1 MLIYIPCK
9 YKLYETFVIVVIKV
23 ARNVVRVIYEPKII
37 KVLADPVRREILR
50 QLRHEPQTQT
60 QLAGKLNLTKPSMKH
75 HLQLLRKARLI
86 RVARTKAESHG
97 ILQKFYEPTSNL
109 FIEDFEKTP
118 PHLQKYF
125 LQFHIERLRGML
137 SVFQLIGK
145 KRGEPIKVTSDE
157 LKELAQEIARQMA
170 KVGKRYEKTGAAMNR
185 ETLLITIY
193 SEALK
198 EVMTENKWKDFFD
211 RVRE

>member
-1 MLIYIPCK
+1 MARK
-9 YKLYETFVIVVIKV
+9 VI
-23 ARNVVRVIYEPKII
+23 RVIHETKII

-60 QLAGKLNLTKPSMKH
+60 QLARKLNLTKPSINH
-75 HLQLLRKARLI
+75 HLQLLRKTRLI
-86 RVARTKAESHG
+86 RIARTKAESHG
-97 ILQKFYEPTSNL
+97 ILQKYYEPTSSL
-109 FIEDFEKTP
+109 FIEDFETTP

-125 LQFHIERLRGML
+125 LQFHLERLRGML

-145 KRGEPIKVTSDE
+145 TRGEPIKVTSDE
-157 LKELAQEIARQMA
+157 LKELAQEIARQMS
-170 KVGKRYEKTGAAMNR
+170 KVGKRYETTEATINR

-198 EVMTENKWKDFFD
+198 EIMTEDKWKDFFANIFD
-211 RVRE
+211 SIPA

>member
-1 MLIYIPCK
+1 
-9 YKLYETFVIVVIKV
+9 VINV
-23 ARNVVRVIYEPKII
+23 ARKVIRVIHETKII

-60 QLAGKLNLTKPSMKH
+60 QLARKLNLTKPSMRH
-75 HLQLLRKARLI
+75 HLQLLRKTRLVRI
-86 RVARTKAESHG
+86 ARTKAESHG
-97 ILQKFYEPTSNL
+97 ILQKYYEPTSSL
-109 FIEDFEKTP
+109 FIEDFEATP

-125 LQFHIERLRGML
+125 LQFHLERLRGML

-145 KRGEPIKVTSDE
+145 TRGEPIKVTSDE
-157 LKELAQEIARQMA
+157 LKELAQEIARQMS
-170 KVGKRYEKTGAAMNR
+170 KVGKRYETTEATINR

-198 EVMTENKWKDFFD
+198 EIMTEDKWKDFFANIFD
-211 RVRE
+211 SIPA

>member
-1 MLIYIPCK
+1 MIN
-9 YKLYETFVIVVIKV
+9 V
-23 ARNVVRVIYEPKII
+23 ARKVIRVIHEPKII

-60 QLAGKLNLTKPSMKH
+60 QLARKLNLTKPSINH
-75 HLQLLRKARLI
+75 HLQLLRKTRLI
-86 RVARTKAESHG
+86 RIARTKAESHG
-97 ILQKFYEPTSNL
+97 ILQKYYEPTSSL
-109 FIEDFEKTP
+109 FIEDFETTP

-125 LQFHIERLRGML
+125 LQFHLERLRGML

-145 KRGEPIKVTSDE
+145 TRGEPIKVTSDE
-157 LKELAQEIARQMA
+157 LKELAQEIARQMS
-170 KVGKRYEKTGAAMNR
+170 KVGKRYETTEATINR

-198 EVMTENKWKDFFD
+198 EIMTEDKWKDFFANIFD
-211 RVRE
+211 SIPA

>member
-1 MLIYIPCK
+1 MIN
-9 YKLYETFVIVVIKV
+9 V
-23 ARNVVRVIYEPKII
+23 ARKVIRVIHETKII

-60 QLAGKLNLTKPSMKH
+60 QLARKLNLTKPSMKH
-75 HLQLLRKARLI
+75 HLQLLHKTRLI
-86 RVARTKAESHG
+86 RIARTKVESHG
-97 ILQKFYEPTSNL
+97 IRQKYYEPTSSL
-109 FIEDFEKTP
+109 FIEDFETTP

-125 LQFHIERLRGML
+125 LQFHLERLRGML

-145 KRGEPIKVTSDE
+145 TRGEPIKVTSDE
-157 LKELAQEIARQMA
+157 LKELAQEIARQMS
-170 KVGKRYEKTGAAMNR
+170 KVGKRYETTEATINR

-198 EVMTENKWKDFFD
+198 EIMTEDKWKDFFANIFD
-211 RVRE
+211 SIPA

>member
-1 MLIYIPCK
+1 M
-9 YKLYETFVIVVIKV
+9 IKV
-23 ARNVVRVIYEPKII
+23 ARKVIRVIHETKII

-60 QLAGKLNLTKPSMKH
+60 QLARKLNLTKPSINH
-75 HLQLLRKARLI
+75 HLQLLRKTRLI
-86 RVARTKAESHG
+86 RIARTKAESHG
-97 ILQKFYEPTSNL
+97 ILQKYYEPTSSL
-109 FIEDFEKTP
+109 FIEDFETTP

-125 LQFHIERLRGML
+125 LQFHLERLRGML

-145 KRGEPIKVTSDE
+145 TRGEPIKVTSDE
-157 LKELAQEIARQMA
+157 LKELAQEIARQMS
-170 KVGKRYEKTGAAMNR
+170 KVGKRYETTEATINR

-198 EVMTENKWKDFFD
+198 EIMTEDKWKDFFANIFD
-211 RVRE
+211 SIPA

>member
-1 MLIYIPCK
+1 MLCK
-9 YKLYETFVIVVIKV
+9 HNFYEKLFRAVIKV
-23 ARNVVRVIYEPKII
+23 ARKIVRVIYEPKII

-50 QLRHEPQTQT
+50 QLRDKPQTQT
-60 QLAGKLNLTKPSMKH
+60 QLAGKLNLTKPSMRH

-86 RVARTKAESHG
+86 RIARTKVESHG
-97 ILQKFYEPTSNL
+97 ILQKYYEPTSNL

-145 KRGEPIKVTSDE
+145 KRGEPVKVTSDE
-157 LKELAQEIARQMA
+157 LKELAEEIATQMA
-170 KVGKRYEKTGAAMNR
+170 KVGKRYEKTGATMNR

-198 EVMTENKWKDFFD
+198 EVMTGSRWKDFLI
-211 RVRE
+211 

>member
-1 MLIYIPCK
+1 MIN
-9 YKLYETFVIVVIKV
+9 V
-23 ARNVVRVIYEPKII
+23 ARKVIRVIHEPKII

-60 QLAGKLNLTKPSMKH
+60 QLARKLNLTKPSINH
-75 HLQLLRKARLI
+75 HLQLLRKTRLI
-86 RVARTKAESHG
+86 RIARTKAESHG
-97 ILQKFYEPTSNL
+97 ILQKYYEPTSSL
-109 FIEDFEKTP
+109 FIEDFEATP

-125 LQFHIERLRGML
+125 LQFHLERLRGML

-145 KRGEPIKVTSDE
+145 TRGEPIKVTSDE
-157 LKELAQEIARQMA
+157 LKELAQEIARQMS
-170 KVGKRYEKTGAAMNR
+170 KVGQRYETTEATINR

-198 EVMTENKWKDFFD
+198 EIMTEDKWKDFFANIFD
-211 RVRE
+211 SIPA

>member
-1 MLIYIPCK
+1 M
-9 YKLYETFVIVVIKV
+9 VIKV
-23 ARNVVRVIYEPKII
+23 ARKVVRVIHEPKII

-86 RVARTKAESHG
+86 RVARTKVESHS
-97 ILQKFYEPTSNL
+97 ILQKYYEPTSNL

-145 KRGEPIKVTSDE
+145 KRGEPIKVASDE
-157 LKELAQEIARQMA
+157 LKELAHEIARQMA
-170 KVGKRYEKTGAAMNR
+170 KVGKRYEETGEAMNR

-198 EVMTENKWKDFFD
+198 EVMTESKWKDFFHLI
-211 RVRE
+211 VSGENKIPKTS

>member
-1 MLIYIPCK
+1 
-9 YKLYETFVIVVIKV
+9 VIKV
-23 ARNVVRVIYEPKII
+23 ARKVVMVIHEPKII

-60 QLAGKLNLTKPSMKH
+60 QLARKLNLTKPSMNH
-75 HLQLLRKARLI
+75 HLRLLHKTRLI
-86 RVARTKAESHG
+86 RIARTKVESHG
-97 ILQKFYEPTSNL
+97 IRQKYYEPTSSL
-109 FIEDFEKTP
+109 FIEDFETTP

-145 KRGEPIKVTSDE
+145 KRGEPIKVTSEE
-157 LKELAQEIARQMA
+157 LKELAQEIARQMS
-170 KVGKRYEKTGAAMNR
+170 KVGQRYETTEATINR

-198 EVMTENKWKDFFD
+198 EIMTEDKWKDFFANIFD
-211 RVRE
+211 SIPA

>member
-1 MLIYIPCK
+1 MAK
-9 YKLYETFVIVVIKV
+9 KVVQVI
-23 ARNVVRVIYEPKII
+23 EDPKTINL
-37 KVLADPVRREILR
+37 LADPLRREIIR
-50 QLRHEPQTQT
+50 EITNQPQTQS
-60 QLAGKLNLTKPSMKH
+60 QLARKLELSPSSTMH
-75 HLQLLRKARLI
+75 HLKKIREAGLI
-86 RVARTKAESHG
+86 KIGRSEVGAYG
-97 ILQKFYEPTSNL
+97 IVEKYYEPTANL
-109 FIEDFEKTP
+109 FIEDFDKTP

-137 SVFQLIGK
+137 SVFRLIGK

-170 KVGKRYEKTGAAMNR
+170 KVGKRYEKTRPTMNR

-198 EVMTENKWKDFFD
+198 EVMTQSKWKDFFD
-211 RVRE
+211 SDCSD

>member
-1 MLIYIPCK
+1 
-9 YKLYETFVIVVIKV
+9 VIKV
-23 ARNVVRVIYEPKII
+23 ARKVVRVIHQPKII

-86 RVARTKAESHG
+86 RIARTKVESHG
-97 ILQKFYEPTSNL
+97 ILQKYYAPTSSL
-109 FIEDFEKTP
+109 FIEDFDKTP

-137 SVFQLIGK
+137 SVFQLIGR
-145 KRGEPIKVTSDE
+145 KRGEPIKITSDE
-157 LKELAQEIARQMA
+157 LKELAHEIARQMA
-170 KVGKRYEKTGAAMNR
+170 QVGKRYEGTGAAMNR

-198 EVMTENKWKDFFD
+198 EVMTKSKWKDFFD
-211 RVRE
+211 LIALAENKIPRVS

>member
-1 MLIYIPCK
+1 MLCK
-9 YKLYETFVIVVIKV
+9 YGSYEELFRAVTKV
-23 ARNVVRVIYEPKII
+23 ARKVVRVIYEPKII

-50 QLRHEPQTQT
+50 QLRDEPQTQT
-60 QLAGKLNLTKPSMKH
+60 QLAGKLNLTKPSMRH

-86 RVARTKAESHG
+86 RIARTKVESHG
-97 ILQKFYEPTSNL
+97 ILQKYYEPTSNL

-145 KRGEPIKVTSDE
+145 KRGEPVKVTSDE
-157 LKELAQEIARQMA
+157 LKELAEEIARQMA
-170 KVGKRYEKTGAAMNR
+170 KVGKKYEKTGVTMDR

-198 EVMTENKWKDFFD
+198 EVMTGSRWKDFLI
-211 RVRE
+211 

>member
-1 MLIYIPCK
+1 MA
-9 YKLYETFVIVVIKV
+9 TKV
-23 ARNVVRVIYEPKII
+23 ARKVVRVIYEPKII
-37 KVLADPVRREILR
+37 RVMADPVRREILR

-60 QLAGKLNLTKPSMKH
+60 QLARKLNLAKPSMKH
-75 HLQLLRKARLI
+75 HLQMLRKARLI
-86 RVARTKAESHG
+86 RVACTKAESHG
-97 ILQKFYEPTSNL
+97 ILQRFYEPTSNL

-137 SVFQLIGK
+137 SVFQLIKK
-145 KRGEPIKVTSDE
+145 KRGELIKVTSDE

-170 KVGKRYEKTGAAMNR
+170 KVGKRYEKTGPTINR

-198 EVMTENKWKDFFD
+198 EVMVESKWKDFFD
-211 RVRE
+211 RFRD

>member
-1 MLIYIPCK
+1 MLCK
-9 YKLYETFVIVVIKV
+9 HNFYEKLFRAVIKV
-23 ARNVVRVIYEPKII
+23 ARKIVRVIYEPKII

-50 QLRHEPQTQT
+50 QLRDKPQTQT
-60 QLAGKLNLTKPSMKH
+60 QLAGKLNLTKPSMRH

-86 RVARTKAESHG
+86 RIARTKVESHG
-97 ILQKFYEPTSNL
+97 ILQKYYEPTSNL
-109 FIEDFEKTP
+109 VIEDFEKTP

-145 KRGEPIKVTSDE
+145 KRGEPVKVTSDE
-157 LKELAQEIARQMA
+157 LKELAEEIATQMA
-170 KVGKRYEKTGAAMNR
+170 KVGKRYEKTGATMNR

-198 EVMTENKWKDFFD
+198 EVMTGSRWKDFLI
-211 RVRE
+211 

>member
-1 MLIYIPCK
+1 MIN
-9 YKLYETFVIVVIKV
+9 V
-23 ARNVVRVIYEPKII
+23 ARKVIRVIHETKII

-60 QLAGKLNLTKPSMKH
+60 QLARKLNLTKPSMRH
-75 HLQLLRKARLI
+75 HLQLLRKTRLI
-86 RVARTKAESHG
+86 RIARTKAESHG
-97 ILQKFYEPTSNL
+97 ILQKYYEPTSSL
-109 FIEDFEKTP
+109 FIEDFETTP

-125 LQFHIERLRGML
+125 LQFHLERLRGML

-157 LKELAQEIARQMA
+157 LKELAQEIARQMS
-170 KVGKRYEKTGAAMNR
+170 KVGKRYETTEATINR

-198 EVMTENKWKDFFD
+198 EIMTEDKWKDFFANIFD
-211 RVRE
+211 SIPA

>member
-1 MLIYIPCK
+1 MIN
-9 YKLYETFVIVVIKV
+9 V
-23 ARNVVRVIYEPKII
+23 ARKVIRVIHETKII

-60 QLAGKLNLTKPSMKH
+60 QLARKLNLTKPSMRH
-75 HLQLLRKARLI
+75 HLQLLRKTRLI
-86 RVARTKAESHG
+86 RIARTKAESHG
-97 ILQKFYEPTSNL
+97 ILQKYYEPTSSL
-109 FIEDFEKTP
+109 FIEDFETTP

-125 LQFHIERLRGML
+125 LQFHLERLRGML

-145 KRGEPIKVTSDE
+145 TRGEPIKVTSDE
-157 LKELAQEIARQMA
+157 LKELAQEIARQMS
-170 KVGKRYEKTGAAMNR
+170 KVGKRYETTEATINR

-198 EVMTENKWKDFFD
+198 EIMTEDKWKDFFANIFD
-211 RVRE
+211 SIPA

>member
-1 MLIYIPCK
+1 MIN
-9 YKLYETFVIVVIKV
+9 V
-23 ARNVVRVIYEPKII
+23 ARKVIRVIHETKII

-60 QLAGKLNLTKPSMKH
+60 QLARKLNLTKPSINH
-75 HLQLLRKARLI
+75 HLQLLRKTRLVRI
-86 RVARTKAESHG
+86 ARTKAESHG
-97 ILQKFYEPTSNL
+97 ILQKYYEPTSSL
-109 FIEDFEKTP
+109 FIEDFETTP

-125 LQFHIERLRGML
+125 LQFHLERLRGML

-145 KRGEPIKVTSDE
+145 TRGEPIKVTSDE
-157 LKELAQEIARQMA
+157 LKELAQEIARQMS
-170 KVGKRYEKTGAAMNR
+170 KVGKRYETTEATINR

-198 EVMTENKWKDFFD
+198 EIMTEDKWKDFFANIFD
-211 RVRE
+211 SIPA

>member
-1 MLIYIPCK
+1 
-9 YKLYETFVIVVIKV
+9 VINV
-23 ARNVVRVIYEPKII
+23 ARKVIRVIHETKII

-60 QLAGKLNLTKPSMKH
+60 QLARKLNLTKPSMRH
-75 HLQLLRKARLI
+75 HLQLLRKTRLI
-86 RVARTKAESHG
+86 RIARTKAESHG
-97 ILQKFYEPTSNL
+97 ILQKYYEPTSSL
-109 FIEDFEKTP
+109 FIEDFETTP

-125 LQFHIERLRGML
+125 LQFHLERLRGML

-145 KRGEPIKVTSDE
+145 TRGEPIKVTSDE
-157 LKELAQEIARQMA
+157 LKELAQEIARQMS
-170 KVGKRYEKTGAAMNR
+170 KVGKRYETTEATINR

-198 EVMTENKWKDFFD
+198 EIMTEDKWKDFFANIFD
-211 RVRE
+211 SIPA

>member
-1 MLIYIPCK
+1 MARK
-9 YKLYETFVIVVIKV
+9 VI
-23 ARNVVRVIYEPKII
+23 RVIHETKII

-60 QLAGKLNLTKPSMKH
+60 QLARKLNLTKPSMKH
-75 HLQLLRKARLI
+75 HLQLLHKTRLI
-86 RVARTKAESHG
+86 RIARTKAESHG
-97 ILQKFYEPTSNL
+97 ILQKYYEPTSSL
-109 FIEDFEKTP
+109 FIEDFEATP

-125 LQFHIERLRGML
+125 LQFHLERLRGML

-145 KRGEPIKVTSDE
+145 TRGEPIKITSDE
-157 LKELAQEIARQMA
+157 LKELAQEIARQMS
-170 KVGKRYEKTGAAMNR
+170 KVGKRYETTEATINR

-198 EVMTENKWKDFFD
+198 EIMTEDKWKDFFANIFD
-211 RVRE
+211 SIPA

>member
-1 MLIYIPCK
+1 M
-9 YKLYETFVIVVIKV
+9 VMVRV
-23 ARNVVRVIYEPKII
+23 ARKVVRVIYEPKII

-60 QLAGKLNLTKPSMKH
+60 QLAYKLSLTKPTMKH
-75 HLQLLRKARLI
+75 HLQLLRKTRLI

-97 ILQKFYEPTSNL
+97 ILQKYYEPTSNL
-109 FIEDFEKTP
+109 FIEDFDKTP
-118 PHLQKYF
+118 PYLQKYF

-137 SVFQLIGK
+137 SVLQLIGK
-145 KRGEPIKVTSDE
+145 QRRDPFQVSSDE
-157 LKELAQEIARQMA
+157 LKELAEDIARQMA
-170 KVGKRYEKTGAAMNR
+170 RVGKRYENTGATMNR

-198 EVMTENKWKDFFD
+198 EIVTEDKWKDFFANTFD
-211 RVRE
+211 SIPP

>member
-1 MLIYIPCK
+1 M
-9 YKLYETFVIVVIKV
+9 VIKV
-23 ARNVVRVIYEPKII
+23 ARKVVRVIHEPKII
-37 KVLADPVRREILR
+37 KVLAGPVRREILR

-86 RVARTKAESHG
+86 RIARTKAESHG
-97 ILQKFYEPTSNL
+97 ILQKYYEPTSDL
-109 FIEDFEKTP
+109 FIEDFEKMP

-137 SVFQLIGK
+137 SVFQLLGK
-145 KRGEPIKVTSDE
+145 KRGEPINVTSAE
-157 LKELAQEIARQMA
+157 LKELAQEIAREVA
-170 KVGKRYEKTGAAMNR
+170 KVGKRYEETGATMNR

-198 EVMTENKWKDFFD
+198 EVMAENKWKDFFD
-211 RVRE
+211 HE

>member
-1 MLIYIPCK
+1 
-9 YKLYETFVIVVIKV
+9 
-23 ARNVVRVIYEPKII
+23 
-37 KVLADPVRREILR
+37 
-50 QLRHEPQTQT
+50 
-60 QLAGKLNLTKPSMKH
+60 MKH

-86 RVARTKAESHG
+86 RVARTKVESHG
-97 ILQKFYEPTSNL
+97 ILQKYYEPTSNL

-157 LKELAQEIARQMA
+157 LKELAHEIARQMA
-170 KVGKRYEKTGAAMNR
+170 KVGKRYEETGEAMNR

-198 EVMTENKWKDFFD
+198 EVMTESKWKDFFHLI
-211 RVRE
+211 VSGENKIPKTS